1 MSVPGTPS
9 SSLLSDIYTSP
20 LRAPYSA
27 ARREREPRECG
38 SPSDC
43 ASPRCCWLLGRSVD
57 TFLPRLRGSSG
68 STKAR
73 MVWVPLITFLKN
85 EAVRTRIREYAAI
98 CGEPE
103 LRKEIE
109 TVLEESKKW

>member
-1 MSVPGTPS
+1 M
-9 SSLLSDIYTSP
+9 DD
-20 LRAPYSA
+20 A
-27 ARREREPRECG
+27 AQSHMEANGAAYGPALVERLFADP
-38 SPSDC
+38 
-43 ASPRCCWLLGRSVD
+43 
-57 TFLPRLRGSSG
+57 SG

>member
-1 MSVPGTPS
+1 
-9 SSLLSDIYTSP
+9 
-20 LRAPYSA
+20 
-27 ARREREPRECG
+27 
-38 SPSDC
+38 
-43 ASPRCCWLLGRSVD
+43 
-57 TFLPRLRGSSG
+57 
-68 STKAR
+68 